1 MTEENLDFDVE
12 VDYFEKLKS
21 SEKWTDTKSGR
32 EYPYFKGL
40 ARLAHTYRRGV
51 KSVRSKIVKAPCVN
65 SLTTLDSEGEAI
77 TNAPDCIA
85 AVTVSYEFNDG
96 TIFEGSA
103 DASFK
108 AHVAPFNL
116 HLTAVAESKA
126 ASRAIRSAFM
136 ISNVAKEEIGDASM
150 IADDSND
157 PISDAQ
163 IEAIRN
169 LAKRKKLSKAVVLKM
184 SKSEAE
190 SIEGF
195 TKSEAT
201 LVIKAINRK
210 KAAV

>member
-40 ARLAHTYRRGV
+40 ARLAHTYRRG
-51 KSVRSKIVKAPCVN
+51 N